1 MGWNVWTHGF
11 GIEPFEGPAS
21 AMSHWV
27 KGQGQR
33 KADPVID
40 GLFDKLNGEMNV
52 DTQKKLFV
60 DFENQMADQAIAI
73 NLGTYGLFQVATAR
87 LKNFK
92 AYRIPRMWGVWLE

>member
-1 MGWNVWTHGF
+1 
-11 GIEPFEGPAS
+11 
-21 AMSHWV
+21 MSHWV

-40 GLFDKLNGEMNV
+40 SLFDKLNGEMNIEA
-52 DTQKKLFV
+52 QKKLFV

-73 NLGTYGLFQVATAR
+73 NLGTYGLFQVATAK